1 MANTPSPTAASFGLP
16 PAEIF
21 KPKPARAAPAST
33 LGIQGWIRQNMF
45 SSIPSAVV
53 TLLGLWIVYAFLD
66 AILTWAVGN
75 AVWEASNRRE
85 CLDQVGRSG
94 ACWPG
99 VVAWIPNLIYGLYP
113 KDQVWRI
120 NLAALVLLVW
130 AVPLWLPRVR
140 SKVEIGLS
148 LVLLFPLLASYLF
161 LGGEKGAIWSA
172 LIALGLAAFLWA
184 LLTTATEMTTGLSF
198 TRFVVGALGA
208 TGRSEEASR
217 RIGVA
222 ALLFVYAV
230 ALVAV
235 QGMALSLVQTRLWGG
250 LFLTTVISGIGIAF
264 SLPAGIVLALA
275 RRSRMPLI
283 SLLATAFIELFRSVP
298 LITILFMFNTMLP
311 LFLPVGVEVN
321 QLLRAI
327 VAVCLFAAAYMAE
340 VVRGGLQAIPRGQY
354 EAASAMG
361 LGFWQAT
368 GLVIM
373 PQALKIM
380 IPTIVGNFIGLFKD
394 TTLVSIIGLF
404 DLLSMARAVG
414 EDTRWLGL
422 FLEPFFFVTMIY
434 FVACFG
440 MSQYS
445 LNLEQRLSAGERR

>member
-1 MANTPSPTAASFGLP
+1 MAASSGLP

-198 TRFVVGALGA
+198 TRFVVGTVGA
-208 TGRSEEASR
+208 SNRSEEASR
-217 RIGVA
+217 RIGFA
-222 ALLFVYAV
+222 ALLLVYAV
-230 ALVAV
+230 AFVAV

>member
-1 MANTPSPTAASFGLP
+1 MANTSSSMAASSGLP

-140 SKVEIGLS
+140 SKVQIGLS

-198 TRFVVGALGA
+198 TRFVVGAVGA

-217 RIGVA
+217 RIGFA
-222 ALLFVYAV
+222 ALLLVYAV
-230 ALVAV
+230 AFVAV
-235 QGMALSLVQTRLWGG
+235 QAMALSLVQTRLWGG

>member
-1 MANTPSPTAASFGLP
+1 MANILSPMAASSGLP
-16 PAEIF
+16 PAETF

-53 TLLGLWIVYAFLD
+53 TLLGLWIIYAFLD
-66 AILTWAVGN
+66 ALLTWAVGN

-99 VVAWIPNLIYGLYP
+99 VAAWIPNLIYGLYP

-120 NLAALVLLVW
+120 NLAALVLLMW

-140 SKVEIGLS
+140 SKVQIGLS

-172 LIALGLAAFLWA
+172 LISLGLAAFLWT

-217 RIGVA
+217 RIGFA
-222 ALLFVYAV
+222 ALLVVYAV

-235 QGMALSLVQTRLWGG
+235 QVMALSFVQTRLWGG